1 MTAYLIARINVTN
14 MEQYKEYMKLSP
26 GIIEQYGGKFVAR
39 GGEVLTLEGDEETH
53 RVVIVQFPSKE
64 VAQNFYNS
72 DEYQHAISVR
82 KGAATGQFIVIDGA

>member
-53 RVVIVQFPSKE
+53 RVVIVQFP
-64 VAQNFYNS
+64 
-72 DEYQHAISVR
+72 R
-82 KGAATGQFIVIDGA
+82 KKSRKTFIILMNINMQYLSEKVQQQDNLL